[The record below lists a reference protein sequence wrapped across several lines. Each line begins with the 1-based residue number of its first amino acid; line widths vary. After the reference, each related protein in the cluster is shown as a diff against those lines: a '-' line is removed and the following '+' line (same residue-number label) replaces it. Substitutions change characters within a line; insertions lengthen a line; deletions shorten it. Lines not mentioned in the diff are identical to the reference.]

1 MKQFFL
7 SWGLIIL
14 SAFFDF
20 YAAYVVKQ
28 EFNYVGEID
37 FSSFKA
43 FFLYVFK
50 FVQSPLLLSALVAF
64 VLAPGLWF
72 IALNKIDLTIGYP
85 LLVGFHLVF
94 ILLFGFY
101 LLDESMSI
109 YKIIGCALLMVSII
123 LIGTNK

>member
-14 SAFFDF
+14 SAFFDS
-20 YAAYVVKQ
+20 YAAYVVKK